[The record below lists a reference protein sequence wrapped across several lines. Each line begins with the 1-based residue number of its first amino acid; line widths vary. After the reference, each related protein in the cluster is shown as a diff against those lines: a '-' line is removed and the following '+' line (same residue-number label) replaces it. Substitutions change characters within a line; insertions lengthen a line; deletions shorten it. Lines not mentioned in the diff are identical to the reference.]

1 MIVSRMRNGQRCFG
15 TIAAPQ
21 KSHHQKAVAI
31 ASQQAVG
38 TVSRASE
45 SGLISDGGKQVS
57 RRYGTYRDASF
68 FQKVSKNKS
77 YSKKINWLRITPI

>member
-1 MIVSRMRNGQRCFG
+1 MRNGQRCFG

-21 KSHHQKAVAI
+21 KSQHQKAVAI

-45 SGLISDGGKQVS
+45 SGRISDGGKQVS
-57 RRYGTYRDASF
+57 RWYGTYRDASF
-68 FQKVSKNKS
+68 FQKVSKKKS